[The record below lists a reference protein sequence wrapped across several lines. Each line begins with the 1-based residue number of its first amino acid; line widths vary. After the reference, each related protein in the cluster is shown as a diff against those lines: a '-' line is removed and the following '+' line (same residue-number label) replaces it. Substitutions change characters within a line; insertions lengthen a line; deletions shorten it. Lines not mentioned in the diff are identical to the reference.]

1 HPARGRGRVTVER
14 SMVRLESLVKSYGRV
29 TALDGVDLDVRAGEL
44 VTVVGP
50 SGSGKSTILRL
61 IAGLE
66 EPDAGRVLVDGR
78 DVSRLPPKRRSVAMV
93 FQDYA
98 LYPHLTVRGNLLFG
112 LRVRRVPR
120 AEAER
125 RARAAAERLGIADL
139 L

>member
-1 HPARGRGRVTVER
+1 MT
-14 SMVRLESLVKSYGRV
+14 L
-29 TALDGVDLDVRAGEL
+29 
-44 VTVVGP
+44 VGP

-66 EPDAGRVLVDGR
+66 QPDSGRVLLDGR
-78 DVSRLPPKRRSVAMV
+78 DVSRVPPQRRAVAMV

-139 L
+139 LDRYPDQMSGGQRQRVALARALLREPSVYLLDE